1 MNRKRGS
8 FYTKIAPN
16 LLGEITLEKPLLQAY
31 KNAGGVLFGEYV
43 VLESLARCTR
53 EKESMHYTL
62 GKKLLPTPIAS
73 DAVCA
78 TAIYHFNTDSYSQK
92 PSKATLSIYR
102 RFCERE
108 RVGDYGLDCRDIRGD
123 DGFST
128 RLEQIHALGNAV
140 LPCIVSAWGEIIKE
154 LYPFFSGGSCST
166 MPSKKG

>member
-53 EKESMHYTL
+53 EKESMHYAL

-73 DAVCA
+73 DAFA
-78 TAIYHFNTDSYSQK
+78 
-92 PSKATLSIYR
+92 LR
-102 RFCERE
+102 RFT
-108 RVGDYGLDCRDIRGD
+108 I
-123 DGFST
+123 ST
-128 RLEQIHALGNAV
+128 QIATHKNHQ
-140 LPCIVSAWGEIIKE
+140 KR
-154 LYPFFSGGSCST
+154 LYPYIVDFASESGWEIMDLIVEIYEEMMAFPQGWSRST
-166 MPSKKG
+166 P

>member
-1 MNRKRGS
+1 M
-8 FYTKIAPN
+8 
-16 LLGEITLEKPLLQAY
+16 
-31 KNAGGVLFGEYV
+31 
-43 VLESLARCTR
+43 LESLARCTR
-53 EKESMHYTL
+53 EKESMHYAL

-73 DAVCA
+73 DAFA
-78 TAIYHFNTDSYSQK
+78 LRRFTIFNTDGYSQK

-108 RVGDYGLDCRDIRGD
+108 RVGDYDGLDWRDIRGD

-140 LPCIVSAWGEIIKE
+140 LPCIVSAWGEIIGE
-154 LYPFFSGGSCST
+154 LYPFFSAGSCST